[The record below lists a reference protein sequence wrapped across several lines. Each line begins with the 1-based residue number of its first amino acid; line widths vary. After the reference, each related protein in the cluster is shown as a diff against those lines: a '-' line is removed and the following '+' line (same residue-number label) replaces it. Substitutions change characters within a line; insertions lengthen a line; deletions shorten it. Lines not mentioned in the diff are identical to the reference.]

1 MLLQRQSPRGKHGRP
16 PPRGLPHGAVTAL
29 GSWARA
35 SGSCRRRGGLGG
47 PFRALLV
54 VHQLPMVRG
63 RPCAAPS
70 LGPLAECSDRSPRLP
85 RPRVTVRTPVGPQSC
100 FRASFEVGVTCSSG
114 AFSWQAFTG
123 VTVWLPAPSAC
134 PARLQRNCVGP
145 GSACRSSAGLQR
157 GRGAAS
163 EAGPG
168 RTAPCDLRRREVR
181 RQQLRAPV
189 CVASRGLGRSHR
201 EAGGSRPSARGG
213 APVRVALWGR
223 GQVRAGRCAGRA
235 KASRCL
241 PRGWESP
248 SQCSPGLA
256 PQARPLCHGLAPLPL
271 APRAERGGR
280 GSREEAGRTGPSQT
294 GPGGLVLSASLPSLR
309 SAPDALFLL
318 ALR

>member
-54 VHQLPMVRG
+54 VHQLPMVHG

-123 VTVWLPAPSAC
+123 VTVWLPVPSAC
-134 PARLQRNCVGP
+134 PARLQRNCVGL
-145 GSACRSSAGLQR
+145 GSACRSSAGLRR

-213 APVRVALWGR
+213 APVRSRALGS
-223 GQVRAGRCAGRA
+223 RAGARWPLCRACEGFALPAQGLGIAQPVQPWPRAPGPPSVPWTRSPATCTSGGAGGPRVSGGGRA
-235 KASRCL
+235 HR
-241 PRGWESP
+241 PRPDW
-248 SQCSPGLA
+248 PG
-256 PQARPLCHGLAPLPL
+256 R
-271 APRAERGGR
+271 PRALRF
-280 GSREEAGRTGPSQT
+280 
-294 GPGGLVLSASLPSLR
+294 SALPSLG
-309 SAPDALFLL
+309 S
-318 ALR
+318 